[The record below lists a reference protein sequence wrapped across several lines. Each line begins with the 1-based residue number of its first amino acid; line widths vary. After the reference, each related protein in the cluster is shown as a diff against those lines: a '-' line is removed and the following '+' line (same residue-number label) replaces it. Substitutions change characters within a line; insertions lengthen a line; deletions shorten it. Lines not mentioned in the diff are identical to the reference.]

1 MGGTIAFEPSRRD
14 RRAVAEGRAR
24 GSKSAVG
31 LWVRSDWRRRR
42 ASLLALTLLTGIAFG
57 VVATVFAG
65 ARRTASSFDRLRAA
79 TAAHDHGVVIDA
91 PGANPGNPTWDH
103 YDPAT
108 IRRIEHL
115 PQIGTAGVMVTY
127 VAGLANADWEFALL
141 APEDTTLGRRIERGR
156 ILRGRIP
163 DARRADEAAINE
175 ASVDQ
180 AHVDVGG
187 VLRLATLTPDQRAR
201 LIAGDVHAFDH
212 GTLGPNLRLK
222 VVGVFRGA
230 NDVVGRAT
238 PVIFTTPAFE
248 HAYRGRVAY
257 SSRVLLVHRAQGT
270 SSAAFHRAVSRLT
283 AQHPLGV
290 FDAATED
297 KPARQTTRTLAVGL
311 VVFAIVA
318 ALASILVVGQTV
330 ARHASGTEPDQFA
343 LASIGFARH
352 QRMRGIVG
360 TIVPVALLAAL
371 VAGFAAFAAS
381 TLMPVGLARRIEP
394 APGLRFDAPVTSAV
408 ALAVIVV
415 VIGAGLAAAVPLT
428 RGRRRQQRSS
438 RASRL
443 ATSLGSVG
451 AGPVLTTGAR
461 LAFDRRPP
469 ALPVRSALLG
479 VGGAIV
485 VVVAALTFSTSLDRL
500 ANEHQRW
507 GYGWDLMLDTTPD
520 RAAHFTRE
528 LAANRDLDG
537 VSLLATNFTLAERSV
552 GIRAYGLDGVHGAI
566 GYALRSGVQP
576 VGPDEVVV
584 GPVTARELHLHVGQ
598 NMKVAVCPCTGSVN
612 TSTMAPVR
620 IVGTALFP
628 EDDDGNFTN
637 ALGFSGTGFKRH
649 VGEFPNDTRAAV
661 RLAPGR
667 SLSTVAR
674 DLGRRYPGQVSQYSY
689 PVRPGEVENLIG
701 LRRFPRVLAAFTA
714 MLGIAALQNVLV
726 TTIRRR
732 RRELATLRSLGLTPR
747 QTIRCINWQSLS
759 LTFVALVAGI
769 PVGILVGTRTWAA
782 ATHSIG
788 VATDPNPPTLTIAVF
803 ALVALVVATAIS
815 IPVGWRAARMNPG
828 AALRDE

>member
-1 MGGTIAFEPSRRD
+1 M
-14 RRAVAEGRAR
+14 
-24 GSKSAVG
+24 
-31 LWVRSDWRRRR
+31 
-42 ASLLALTLLTGIAFG
+42 LALTVLAGIVFG

-65 ARRTASSFDRLRAA
+65 ARRTASSFDRLRAV
-79 TAAHDHGVVIDA
+79 TAAYDHGVVLDA
-91 PGANPGNPTWDH
+91 PGTNPGDPRHDH
-103 YDPAT
+103 YDDAT
-108 IRRIEHL
+108 IRRIEQL
-115 PQIGTAGVMVTY
+115 PQIGTAGAVVIY
-127 VAGLANADWEFALL
+127 VAGLADANWEFALL
-141 APEDTTLGRRIERGR
+141 APEDATLGRRIERGR
-156 ILRGRIP
+156 IMRGRLP
-163 DARRADEAAINE
+163 DAHRADEAVINE

-180 AHVDVGG
+180 AHVDVGD
-187 VLRLATLTPDQRAR
+187 VLHLATLSPVQRAQ
-201 LIAGDVHAFDH
+201 LIAGDKHAFDH

-222 VVGVFRGA
+222 IVGVARGVS
-230 NDVVGRAT
+230 DVVGRANPT
-238 PVIFTTPAFE
+238 IFTTPAFD
-248 HAYRGRVAY
+248 HAYRGRVAH
-257 SSRVLLVHRAQGT
+257 SFRVLFVRRAQGA
-270 SSAAFHRAVSRLT
+270 SPAAFHRAVARLT

-290 FDAATED
+290 FDAETED
-297 KPARQTTRTLAVGL
+297 KSARQTTRTLAVGL

-318 ALASILVVGQTV
+318 ALASVLVVGQTV
-330 ARHASGTEPDQFA
+330 ARHASGAEPDQFA
-343 LASIGFARH
+343 LASIGFARR
-352 QRMRGIVG
+352 QRVRCIVG

-371 VAGFAAFAAS
+371 LTVLAAGAAS

-394 APGLRFDAPVTSAV
+394 APGVRFDAPVTGAV

-415 VIGAGLAAAVPLT
+415 VIGAGLVAAIPLT
-428 RGRRRQQRSS
+428 RGRRRQQRTP

-443 ATSLGSVG
+443 SASLGSVG

-485 VVVAALTFSTSLDRL
+485 VVVATFTFSASLDRL
-500 ANEHQRW
+500 ANDHQRW
-507 GYGWDLMLDTTPD
+507 GYTWDLLVDTTPD
-520 RAAHFTRE
+520 GAAHLTHE

-537 VSLLATNFTLAERSV
+537 VSLLATNYALADHSV
-552 GIRAYGLDGVHGAI
+552 GIRAYGLDRVGAI

-584 GPVTARELHLHVGQ
+584 GPATARQLHLHVGQ
-598 NMKVAVCPCTGSVN
+598 NMKVAVCPCTGAA
-612 TSTMAPVR
+612 TTTAMAPVR

-628 EDDDGNFTN
+628 EDNEGNFTN
-637 ALGFSGTGFKRH
+637 ALGFSGSGFKRH

-661 RLAPGR
+661 SLAAGR

-674 DLGRRYPGQVSQYSY
+674 DLGRRYPGQISQYSY

-714 MLGIAALQNVLV
+714 LLGIAALQNVLV
-726 TTIRRR
+726 TTLRRR

-759 LTFVALVAGI
+759 LTFVALAAGI
-769 PVGILVGTRTWAA
+769 PVGILVGARTWAA
-782 ATHSIG
+782 ATQSIG
-788 VATDPNPPTLTIAVF
+788 VATDPNPPTMTIAIF
-803 ALVALVVATAIS
+803 SLVALVVATAIS
-815 IPVGWRAARMNPG
+815 IPVGWHAARMQPG